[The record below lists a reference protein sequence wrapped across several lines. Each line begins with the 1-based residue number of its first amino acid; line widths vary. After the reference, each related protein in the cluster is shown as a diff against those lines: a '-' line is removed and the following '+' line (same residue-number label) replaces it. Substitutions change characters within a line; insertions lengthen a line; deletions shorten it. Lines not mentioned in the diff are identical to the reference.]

1 VATVK
6 LKNRV
11 FHILRLS
18 ITNFNLSYKNYERR
32 FQMRNSFNFKTGK
45 TGSEFAEI
53 TQILANVK
61 IGKGGGVH
69 RVGFTLVE
77 LLVVIAI
84 IGMLIALLLPA
95 VQSAR
100 EAARRMSCSNKMHQ
114 YGIAFHNHADVHKGI
129 LPVGAAYGGATLV
142 SKGNIGRLTWIHL
155 TWPYLEL
162 TSLASSYDYAQ
173 GFPAVDNQE
182 PVRSTQ
188 AIYYC
193 PSATLQ
199 NNNKMFTGDPA
210 TARAR
215 GSYVACVGHG
225 TRYRASNHTGDPY
238 RQILHPSDGSRWRG
252 SMFTFWVEMS
262 LSDIKDGLSNTMAL
276 SEGLLAENGTDMIWR
291 GDFQNEGGFPMFST
305 YQHTPNSSSA
315 DWLYPQYG
323 FNSSTVCSMT
333 VNVPCWSHPYGA
345 HDDCQAA
352 RSNHTGGVNVVMGDG
367 SVTFINNNIAW
378 KEWGLL
384 GSAWS
389 GGKSPVPTA
398 YQ

>member
-1 VATVK
+1 VK
-6 LKNRV
+6 LRNRV

-32 FQMRNSFNFKTGK
+32 FQMRNSFSFNTGK
-45 TGSEFAEI
+45 TGSEFTEI

-61 IGKGGGVH
+61 IGRGGGVH

-114 YGIAFHNHADVHKGI
+114 YGIAFHNHADVHKGV
-129 LPVGAAYGGATLV
+129 LPIGTASSGLNTV
-142 SKGNIGRLTWIHL
+142 SKGVVGRLTWIHL

-162 TSLASSYDYAQ
+162 TSLASSYNYTM
-173 GFPAVDNQE
+173 GFYESVNSE
-182 PVRSTQ
+182 PVRTTQ

-199 NNNKMFTGDPA
+199 NNNKMFTGDPSV
-210 TARAR
+210 ARATS
-215 GSYVACVGHG
+215 SYATSVGHG
-225 TRYRASNHTGDPY
+225 TRMRATNHTGDPY

-252 SMFTFWVEMS
+252 SMFTFGVEMA
-262 LSDIKDGLSNTMAL
+262 LSDVKDGLSNTMAL
-276 SEGLLAENGTDMIWR
+276 SEALLAERGTDMIWR
-291 GDFQNEGGFPMFST
+291 GDFQNDDGLPMFST
-305 YQHTPNSSSA
+305 YQNTPNSTNA
-315 DWLYPQYG
+315 DWLYPRYG
-323 FNSSTVCSMT
+323 FNGSDVCSMT
-333 VNVPCWSHPYGA
+333 VNAPCWSHPYGA

-352 RSNHTGGVNVVMGDG
+352 RSNHPGGVNVAMGDG
-367 SVTFINNNIAW
+367 SVNFINNNIAW

-398 YQ
+398 YH